1 MTKVNQVMQCC
12 HVAGSQVSGS
22 SDDDQ
27 MSDWGN
33 DAAVY
38 SSDSEL
44 SDWEQPDALEAASVR
59 PADMQLQA
67 EQEAAGELPLLTFP
81 YSASTAFVAIPH
93 EPCCFWIIFIICFG
107 ITRLLVIQHRPM
119 VQLQPSLH
127 GIAKPPSPGG
137 IYRHSHSSGCIRGC
151 STAEPIPFGPHSEA
165 EGQAG
170 RTPTQFASEDYPA
183 EGLSA
188 ATSGCCSRL

>member
-38 SSDSEL
+38 SSDPEL

-59 PADMQLQA
+59 PADEQLQA
-67 EQEAAGELPLLTFP
+67 EQEAAGELPLLTSL

-93 EPCCFWIIFIICFG
+93 EHCCF
-107 ITRLLVIQHRPM
+107 
-119 VQLQPSLH
+119 
-127 GIAKPPSPGG
+127 
-137 IYRHSHSSGCIRGC
+137 
-151 STAEPIPFGPHSEA
+151 
-165 EGQAG
+165 
-170 RTPTQFASEDYPA
+170 
-183 EGLSA
+183 
-188 ATSGCCSRL
+188 